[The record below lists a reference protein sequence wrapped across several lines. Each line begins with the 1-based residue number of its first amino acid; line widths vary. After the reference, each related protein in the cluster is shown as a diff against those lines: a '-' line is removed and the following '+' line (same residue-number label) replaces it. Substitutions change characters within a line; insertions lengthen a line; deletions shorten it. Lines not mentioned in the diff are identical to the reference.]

1 MTKVQKTTK
10 RYSDCFKLQVVEE
23 IENNGLTME
32 DCRRKYG
39 ITGGDTIHKWL
50 RKYGKHHLLNKIVRV
65 ETREEIDELKRL
77 RAENKALKE
86 AYAELALHHKCSEK
100 VIEVADELFD
110 MDLKK
115 STNKSYHFTSR
126 RRNSNV
132 NLFILWN
139 DSSSLL

>member
-1 MTKVQKTTK
+1 
-10 RYSDCFKLQVVEE
+10 
-23 IENNGLTME
+23 
-32 DCRRKYG
+32 
-39 ITGGDTIHKWL
+39 
-50 RKYGKHHLLNKIVRV
+50 
-65 ETREEIDELKRL
+65 LKRL

-100 VIEVADELFD
+100 VIEVADELFN

>member
-23 IENNGLTME
+23 IEKNGLTME

-115 STNKSYHFTSR
+115 KYEQE
-126 RRNSNV
+126 
-132 NLFILWN
+132 L
-139 DSSSLL
+139 SLYFKKKKQ

>member
-100 VIEVADELFD
+100 VIEVADELFN

-115 STNKSYHFTSR
+115 KYEQELSIYFKKKKQ
-126 RRNSNV
+126 
-132 NLFILWN
+132 
-139 DSSSLL
+139 

>member
-115 STNKSYHFTSR
+115 KYEQE
-126 RRNSNV
+126 
-132 NLFILWN
+132 L
-139 DSSSLL
+139 SLYFKKKKQ

>member
-23 IENNGLTME
+23 IEKNGLTME

-50 RKYGKHHLLNKIVRV
+50 RKYGKQHLLNKIVRV

-77 RAENKALKE
+77 RA
-86 AYAELALHHKCSEK
+86 
-100 VIEVADELFD
+100 V
-110 MDLKK
+110 
-115 STNKSYHFTSR
+115 
-126 RRNSNV
+126 
-132 NLFILWN
+132 
-139 DSSSLL
+139 

>member
-1 MTKVQKTTK
+1 MTKKQKTVR

-23 IENNGLTME
+23 IEKNGLSIE

-39 ITGGDTIHKWL
+39 IAGGETIQKWL
-50 RKYGKHHLLNKIVRV
+50 RKFGKQHLLNKIVRV

-86 AYAELALHHKCSEK
+86 AYAELSLHHKCSEK

-110 MDLKK
+110 LDLKK
-115 STNKSYHFTSR
+115 KYEQELSVYFKGKKR
-126 RRNSNV
+126 
-132 NLFILWN
+132 
-139 DSSSLL
+139 

>member
-1 MTKVQKTTK
+1 
-10 RYSDCFKLQVVEE
+10 
-23 IENNGLTME
+23 ME

-115 STNKSYHFTSR
+115 KYEQELSHYFKKKQQ
-126 RRNSNV
+126 
-132 NLFILWN
+132 
-139 DSSSLL
+139 